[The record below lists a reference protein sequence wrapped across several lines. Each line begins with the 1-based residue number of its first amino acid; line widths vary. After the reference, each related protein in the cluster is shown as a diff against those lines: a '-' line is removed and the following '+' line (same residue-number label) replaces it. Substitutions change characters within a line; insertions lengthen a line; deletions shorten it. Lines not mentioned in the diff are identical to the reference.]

1 MGQMYS
7 VVILQGNLRHTT
19 QAKPGPEAIYNEP
32 VSLTI
37 ENEFQNLV
45 IQIEQATTKRVLL
58 KNEISFEDIN
68 DPQQTLTFKNY
79 QIVANENDP
88 QSTGLTIS
96 LDY

>member
-1 MGQMYS
+1 MISGPVGHITVNVKEAFNLPKIPMGQMYS

-68 DPQQTLTFKNY
+68 DPQ
-79 QIVANENDP
+79 
-88 QSTGLTIS
+88 
-96 LDY
+96 